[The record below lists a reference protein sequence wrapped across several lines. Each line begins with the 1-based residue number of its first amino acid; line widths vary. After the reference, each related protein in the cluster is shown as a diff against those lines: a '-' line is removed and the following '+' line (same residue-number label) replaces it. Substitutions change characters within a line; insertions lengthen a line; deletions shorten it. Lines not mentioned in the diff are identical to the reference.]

1 MSQENTLV
9 EDSVAK
15 VHDANQEF
23 GKIFSEIKN
32 MAEKIAIITES
43 SRKQFEV
50 TEQMQQAMNEL
61 SETTQNNAIS
71 VEEASN
77 DIVSQVKNF
86 DNISNQISQV
96 EEIAKSLESEA
107 SKFTI

>member
-1 MSQENTLV
+1 
-9 EDSVAK
+9 
-15 VHDANQEF
+15 
-23 GKIFSEIKN
+23 

-43 SRKQFEV
+43 SRKQCEV

>member
-1 MSQENTLV
+1 MRARSSTDLLRLRL
-9 EDSVAK
+9 
-15 VHDANQEF
+15 
-23 GKIFSEIKN
+23 
-32 MAEKIAIITES
+32 ITES

>member
-1 MSQENTLV
+1 
-9 EDSVAK
+9 
-15 VHDANQEF
+15 
-23 GKIFSEIKN
+23 
-32 MAEKIAIITES
+32 
-43 SRKQFEV
+43 
-50 TEQMQQAMNEL
+50 MQQAMNEL